1 MKTLKE
7 MKLKDYFNI
16 PNMLGYLR
24 ILLLPLF
31 LYLYTRADTGTD
43 LAIAFIIL
51 LVSIMTDFFDGK
63 IARHFNMVTEFGK
76 LLDPIAD
83 KLTQAI
89 LALALLNRYPLM
101 LWFIILFIIR
111 ELYMA
116 VMGIYLIKKGKGING
131 ARMYG
136 KVCTTVIFTGVFV
149 LLIFPSLSY
158 VICNIIILTMMLFCI
173 ITLLRY
179 LVFHQNLL
187 KDKNI
192 DSVSLKAETG
202 CKNKKR
208 SVSMRILIP
217 FVLFILI
224 SYMLIGGL
232 LPYKN
237 NPEVNMS
244 YKSSFDVSS
253 FYGDEACCDRAAL
266 IEDNGDALIWRLRMI
281 EAAQDSIIL
290 STFNIKSD
298 TSGCQ
303 ILSALQ
309 AAAERGVNV
318 QILAD
323 GFNSWFDMEG
333 NPYFYAL
340 SSMENVDIRLYN
352 RVNPL
357 IPWKGM
363 SRLHDKYLIIDDSM
377 YLLGGRN
384 TFDYFLG
391 DHNGYKNYD
400 RDVLIYNT
408 GSDKSSI
415 YTLLDY
421 FESVWNQPECKTW
434 HNAAWLQHTPSVK
447 RAASTLKN
455 TYASLNEDHNEW
467 LAPIDLYTATVPTK
481 RIRLLS
487 NPTGLYAK
495 EPLVLWSLGQLMEN
509 ASSQVRIHSP
519 YIMCDELFT
528 QILTDA
534 CSRNV
539 PVTLMTNSAKNNG
552 NTFGA
557 VDYVMHKEE
566 ILNTGLQVLEYNGG
580 ISYHGKS
587 LTIDDDLSIIGSFNL
602 DMKSAYQD
610 TELMLVVHSEELN
623 SQLQAAFDTYEKDS
637 DKAQSDTDELSDLF
651 GSSAPLSTRLLRRL
665 VYLVDPVF
673 RFIM

>member
-1 MKTLKE
+1 MNTLRK
-7 MKLKDYFNI
+7 MKLKDYLII
-16 PNMLGYLR
+16 PQ
-24 ILLLPLF
+24 
-31 LYLYTRADTGTD
+31 
-43 LAIAFIIL
+43 
-51 LVSIMTDFFDGK
+51 V
-63 IARHFNMVTEFGK
+63 
-76 LLDPIAD
+76 
-83 KLTQAI
+83 I
-89 LALALLNRYPLM
+89 LALTLLNRYPLM

-111 ELYMA
+111 EFYMLL
-116 VMGIYLIKKGKGING
+116 MGIYLIKKGMKICESGIQG
-131 ARMYG
+131 R
-136 KVCTTVIFTGVFV
+136 VCNTGIFIGEFF
-149 LLIFPSLSY
+149 LLIFPNLPY
-158 VICNIIILTMMLFCI
+158 VICNIIILTMILLCV
-173 ITLLRY
+173 ITLFTY
-179 LVFHQNLL
+179 IAFH
-187 KDKNI
+187 KNI
-192 DSVSLKAETG
+192 LKGEYISSTSVSSGTEL
-202 CKNKKR
+202 KNKR
-208 SVSMRILIP
+208 GISMRLLLPLVLLILIA
-217 FVLFILI
+217 
-224 SYMLIGGL
+224 YMLIGGL

-237 NPEVNMS
+237 NPEVNTS
-244 YKSSFDVSS
+244 YKSSFDASS
-253 FYGDEACCDRAAL
+253 FYGDAPCCDRAAL

-281 EAAQDSIIL
+281 EAAHERIIL

-298 TSGCQ
+298 VSGCQ

-309 AAAERGVNV
+309 AAAERGVKV

-340 SSMENVDIRLYN
+340 SSMDNVEIRLYN

-357 IPWKGM
+357 LPWKSM
-363 SRLHDKYLIIDDSM
+363 SRLHDKYLITDDSM

-391 DHNGYKNYD
+391 DHDGYKNYD

-408 GSDKSSI
+408 GGEESSI
-415 YTLLDY
+415 YTLIDY
-421 FESVWNQPECKTW
+421 FEGVWNQPECKTW
-434 HNAAWLQHTPSVK
+434 HNAAWQQYNPSVK
-447 RAASTLKN
+447 KAASALKA
-455 TYASLNEDHNEW
+455 TYASVKAAHPEW
-467 LAPIDLYTATVPTK
+467 MSPVDMDAATIPTK

-495 EPLVLWSLGQLMEN
+495 EPLVLWSLGKLMDN

-539 PVTLMTNSAKNNG
+539 PVTLMTNSAQNNG

-557 VDYVMHKEE
+557 VDYAMHKEE
-566 ILNTGLQVLEYNGG
+566 ILNTGLNILEYNGG

-587 LTIDDDLSIIGSFNL
+587 LTIDDELAIIGSFNL

-623 SQLQAAFDTYEKDS
+623 SQLQAAFDIYEKDS
-637 DKAQSDTDELSDLF
+637 DKAQSDTDDLPALF
-651 GSSAPLSTRLLRRL
+651 DSSAPLSTRLLRRL
-665 VYLVDPVF
+665 VYLVDPAL

>member
-7 MKLKDYFNI
+7 MKLKDYFNP

-24 ILLLPLF
+24 ILLLPIF
-31 LYLYTRADTGTD
+31 LYLYTHADTAED
-43 LAIAFIIL
+43 FAIAFTIL
-51 LVSIMTDFFDGK
+51 FISIMTDLFDGK

-76 LLDPIAD
+76 LLDPVAD

-101 LWFIILFIIR
+101 LWFLVIFIIR
-111 ELYMA
+111 ELYMTF
-116 VMGIYLIKKGKGING
+116 MGLYLIKKGKGING
-131 ARMYG
+131 AKMYG
-136 KVCTTVIFTGVFV
+136 KVCTTVIFIGVFV
-149 LLIFPSLSY
+149 LLMFPGLSY
-158 VICNIIILTMMLFCI
+158 IICNIIILTMMLFCV
-173 ITLLRY
+173 ITLCRY
-179 LVFHQNLL
+179 LAFHRSLL
-187 KDKNI
+187 
-192 DSVSLKAETG
+192 TG
-202 CKNKKR
+202 CINKKR
-208 SVSMRILIP
+208 GVNMRVLLPLIL
-217 FVLFILI
+217 LMLI
-224 SYMLIGGL
+224 AYMVIGGL

-244 YKSSFDVSS
+244 YKASFDTSS
-253 FYGDEACCDRAAL
+253 FYGEAPCCDRAAL
-266 IEDNGDALIWRLRMI
+266 VEDNGDALIWRLRMI
-281 EAAQDSIIL
+281 EAASERIVL

-298 TSGCQ
+298 ASGCQ

-309 AAAERGVNV
+309 AAAERGVKI

-340 SSMENVDIRLYN
+340 SSMDNVEIRLYN

-357 IPWKGM
+357 LPWKGM

-391 DHNGYKNYD
+391 EHNGYKNYD

-408 GSDKSSI
+408 GNEKSSV

-421 FESVWNQPECKTW
+421 FEGIWNQPECKTW
-434 HNAAWLQHTPSVK
+434 HNSGWLQHTPSVK
-447 RAASTLKN
+447 KAASSLKN
-455 TYASLNEDHNEW
+455 TYASLKADHPEW
-467 LAPIDLYTATVPTK
+467 MASVDLEAATVPAK
-481 RIRLLS
+481 QIKLLS

-495 EPLVLWSLGQLMEN
+495 EPLVLWSLGQLMNN
-509 ASSQVRIHSP
+509 ASSQIRIHSP

-528 QILTDA
+528 QLLTDA

-566 ILNTGLQVLEYNGG
+566 ILDTGLQILEYNGG

-587 LTIDDDLSIIGSFNL
+587 LTIDDDLAIIGSFNL

-623 SQLQAAFDTYEKDS
+623 SQLQAAFDMYEKDS
-637 DKAQSDTDELSDLF
+637 IVAHPDTDELSNMFD
-651 GSSAPLSTRLLRRL
+651 SSVPFSTRLLRRI
-665 VYLVDPVF
+665 VYLADPAF